1 VFNLA
6 IAEPGAAPRDTRSRE
21 ALTRLLDEFE
31 SLILGIRTDVYAGPR
46 GDRGS
51 TIGENVAASLG
62 RIDSLVIGS
71 NGPAISYRAASRS
84 LAVDPVAALRKL
96 RMLRAA
102 AAAWPPAMLDAPVR
116 VVHASL
122 SPEDFDIGWST
133 LAIELAFVVNE
144 TIEAQRSIV
153 SLLSR
158 LGLGAPEGFGSMPLP
173 ALAARSSSPPPTWP
187 LSERLDQ
194 IGALLLEI
202 PSDVYTAPV
211 ASRAS
216 GTLGEHVRHC
226 LDHVSALLSADV
238 SRTLSYDHRRR
249 GTEVENDPGA
259 ALQQILR
266 LKAALGRWPTR
277 SLDEPIHVSS
287 MIDPSGGTIAGWST
301 LGRELVFVLSHTIH
315 HQATIAAVLALHGI
329 APPTAFGYAPSTP
342 RRG

>member
-1 VFNLA
+1 VINLA
-6 IAEPGAAPRDTRSRE
+6 VAEPSAAPRHTTSRE

-31 SLILGIRTDVYAGPR
+31 SLILTVRTSVYAGPR

-51 TIGENVAASLG
+51 TIGEDVAASLA
-62 RIDSLVIGS
+62 RIDSLVTGS
-71 NGPAISYRAASRS
+71 NGPTISYRAAAPS

-96 RMLRAA
+96 RVLRAA
-102 AAAWPPAMLDAPVR
+102 AAAWPPAPLDARVR
-116 VVHASL
+116 VEHASL
-122 SPEDFDIGWST
+122 SPEDFEIGWST
-133 LAIELAFVVNE
+133 LATELAFVVNA

-158 LGLGAPEGFGSMPLP
+158 VGLGAPEGFGSMPLP
-173 ALAARSSSPPPTWP
+173 ALAARSSAPPTWP
-187 LSERLDQ
+187 LSERLEQ

-211 ASRAS
+211 ESRTS

-238 SRTLSYDHRRR
+238 SKTLSYDHRRR
-249 GTEVENDPGA
+249 GTEVETDPGA

-266 LKAALGRWPTR
+266 LRAALGRWPTR